1 MTSHDLTWHLL
12 TSPTL
17 VWPHLTLCY
26 LTWPCVT
33 SPDLVW
39 PNLTL
44 CDLTWL
50 WVSSLG
56 WFKILMFW
64 SWDLCTSHLI
74 CTTLMIIS
82 SYSEDFGHLQPL
94 RASHRKFSGTV
105 GDIENR
111 TSPNPRFMGIQT
123 SVCGHWSQR
132 CMIIGV
138 LTWFWALKQPKTMK
152 NDYYPE
158 NSHFLQFFSIF
169 RY

>member
-1 MTSHDLTWHLL
+1 MKLSWTT
-12 TSPTL
+12 TSPSGSL
-17 VWPHLTLCY
+17 LA
-26 LTWPCVT
+26 PCSRKWGMQTVT
-33 SPDLVW
+33 H
-39 PNLTL
+39 TTGMYQT
-44 CDLTWL
+44 CFKCI
-50 WVSSLG
+50 LG

-82 SYSEDFGHLQPL
+82 SYSEDFCHLQPL

-111 TSPNPRFMGIQT
+111 TSPNPPFMGIQT

-132 CMIIGV
+132 CMISGV
-138 LTWFWALKQPKTMK
+138 LTWFWALKRPKTMK
-152 NDYYPE
+152 NDFYLE

>member
-1 MTSHDLTWHLL
+1 M
-12 TSPTL
+12 
-17 VWPHLTLCY
+17 CY
-26 LTWPCVT
+26 DSVQNYDDYRCRRNFVVISTMIETPSLYWKC
-33 SPDLVW
+33 L
-39 PNLTL
+39 
-44 CDLTWL
+44 
-50 WVSSLG
+50 LG

-64 SWDLCTSHLI
+64 SWDLCTAHLI

-82 SYSEDFGHLQPL
+82 RYSEDFCHLQPL

-111 TSPNPRFMGIQT
+111 TSPNPPFMGIQT

-132 CMIIGV
+132 CMISGV
-138 LTWFWALKQPKTMK
+138 LTWFWALKRPKTMK